1 MAGATTTTTTTPATQ
16 TLKGGNSGKNFK
28 QTKATFGS
36 TGSRP
41 RVKKTDA
48 CQALETIPE
57 VHFELELDP
66 FIELDVSD
74 TKAGDLCEI
83 LDDIPTEMEDV
94 VEDFRIGTEF

>member
-1 MAGATTTTTTTPATQ
+1 M
-16 TLKGGNSGKNFK
+16 KGGISGKNFK

-57 VHFELELDP
+57 KHPELELDP
-66 FIELDVSD
+66 LMELNVLD
-74 TKAGDLCEI
+74 TEAGDLCEI
-83 LDDIPTEMEDV
+83 LDDIPTETEDE
-94 VEDFRIGTEF
+94 VEDSGIGTEF